1 MIPTE
6 LQRLILMVALAAT
19 GYLLILAWTDDYGES
34 AQRTVVS
41 DRLDLGPETGP
52 NSGTVNL
59 NDSGIGASAGTVSDM
74 PGADLS
80 VSAADSDMPD
90 ASLALPQGA
99 PNSAT
104 GADSVANSAPGSKP
118 AGITESR
125 LVKVYTDSLEI
136 WIDLLGGDIVRA
148 RLPKF
153 PVTLEQPDEA
163 FTLLDRSGG
172 RTYIAQSGLIGVNG
186 LDKGGKRPLFS
197 ADAPEYRVEAGANK
211 ALVLTAQHNGVGVE
225 KTFLFSSDSY
235 AVEISY
241 KVANTTNTPFQA
253 SFFGQ
258 IKRDSKPAV
267 GETTFTLGPQPYL
280 GGAITTSESRYEK
293 IDFDDLDDAPLRETV
308 DGGWVAM
315 LQHYFL
321 SAWVGNAGET
331 NRIYGDPKRDGTYNI
346 GFVSPAKQIEAGAT
360 GEWHSTFYVGPKDQ
374 ERLAELADN
383 LNLTV
388 DYGFLWW
395 MAVPLFKLL
404 TFLQGIVGNW
414 GVAIILMTVVV
425 KAVLYPLSAAS
436 FKSMANMRRVAP
448 QLKRLQERHADDRQK
463 LSQEMMALYK
473 KEKVNPLGGCLPM
486 LLQMPVFL
494 ALYWVLFESVE
505 LRQAPFFAWIVDL
518 AAMDKFFVLPILMGG
533 SMFLMQTLNPAP
545 VDPMQAK
552 VMKFMPIM
560 FTALF
565 LFFPAGLVLYW
576 LTNNLLSMAQQWLT
590 NKQVEGA
597 AAAKASS

>member
-19 GYLLILAWTDDYGES
+19 GYLLVLAWTDDYGE
-34 AQRTVVS
+34 ATQRTAIAASPDLGSGTDVS
-41 DRLDLGPETGP
+41 RSAAALGGNSLGSDLPGEELSSGPLSGLDGIPDSDLVDSDVPDTSLVLSPEASVSETPQPSGPESGRLIKVFTDTLEVWLDL
-52 NSGTVNL
+52 
-59 NDSGIGASAGTVSDM
+59 
-74 PGADLS
+74 
-80 VSAADSDMPD
+80 
-90 ASLALPQGA
+90 
-99 PNSAT
+99 
-104 GADSVANSAPGSKP
+104 
-118 AGITESR
+118 R
-125 LVKVYTDSLEI
+125 
-136 WIDLLGGDIVRA
+136 GGDIIRT
-148 RLPKF
+148 RLPLY
-153 PVTLEQPDEA
+153 PVSLDQPNEA

-172 RTYIAQSGLIGVNG
+172 RTYIAQSGLTGRNG
-186 LDKGGKRPLFS
+186 IDKGQQRPLYS
-197 ADAPEYRVEAGANK
+197 AGATEYRVSGSDSK
-211 ALVLTAQHNGVGVE
+211 AVVLKTRHNGVDVE
-225 KTFLFSSDSY
+225 KTFLFTGDSY
-235 AVEISY
+235 SFDVSY
-241 KVANTTNTPFQA
+241 KVVNTSGAPFEAN
-253 SFFGQ
+253 FFGQ
-258 IKRDSKPAV
+258 IKRDRKPPL

-280 GGAITTSESRYEK
+280 GAAITTNESRYEK
-293 IDFDDLDDAPLRETV
+293 VDFDDLDETPLRETV

-321 SAWVGNAGET
+321 SAWVSPGGQT
-331 NRIYGDPKRDGTYNI
+331 NRIYGDPKRDGTYNV
-346 GFVSPAKQIEAGAT
+346 GYVGPAKQIAAGAT
-360 GEWHSTFYVGPKDQ
+360 GEWHSKFYAGPKDQ
-374 ERLAELADN
+374 DRLSELAEH

-395 MAVPLFKLL
+395 MAAPLFKLL
-404 TFLQGIVGNW
+404 TLLQGIVSNW
-414 GVAIILMTVVV
+414 GVAIILLTVVV
-425 KAVLYPLSAAS
+425 KAMLYPLSAAS
-436 FKSMANMRRVAP
+436 FRSMANMRRVAP
-448 QLKRLQERHADDRQK
+448 QLKRLQERYADDRQK

-494 ALYWVLFESVE
+494 SLYWVLFESVE

-533 SMFLMQTLNPAP
+533 SMFVQQMLNPAP

-590 NKQVEGA
+590 NKQVEGEA
-597 AAAKASS
+597 NAKASA

>member
-19 GYLLILAWTDDYGES
+19 GYLLVLAWTDDY
-34 AQRTVVS
+34 S
-41 DRLDLGPETGP
+41 DAATQTSVAASPDLGIDAPGELAA
-52 NSGTVNL
+52 SGSL
-59 NDSGIGASAGTVSDM
+59 DSSGSDVPGMGISGDGAI
-74 PGADLS
+74 
-80 VSAADSDMPD
+80 DSDMPD
-90 ASLALPQGA
+90 ASLALPAGA
-99 PNSAT
+99 
-104 GADSVANSAPGSKP
+104 VAPQP
-118 AGITESR
+118 AQASGVSSDR
-125 LVKVYTDSLEI
+125 LIKVFTDSLEV
-136 WIDLLGGDIVRA
+136 WIDLKGGDIVRT
-148 RLPKF
+148 RLPKY

-172 RTYIAQSGLIGVNG
+172 RTYIAQSGLIGRNG
-186 LDKGGKRPLFS
+186 LDKGRERPLFS
-197 ADAPEYRVEAGANK
+197 ADSAEYRLSGDDTRAV
-211 ALVLTAQHNGVGVE
+211 VLRTQTNGVSAE
-225 KTFLFSSDSY
+225 KTFLFTGDGY
-235 AVEISY
+235 TIDVSY
-241 KVANTTNTPFQA
+241 KVNNTTDAVFEA

-267 GETTFTLGPQPYL
+267 GETSFTLGPQPYL
-280 GGAITTSESRYEK
+280 GAAITTAESNYEK
-293 IDFDDLDDAPLRETV
+293 IDFDDVDESPLLETV
-308 DGGWVAM
+308 EGGWVAM

-321 SAWVGNAGET
+321 SAWVGNSEET
-331 NRIYGDPKRDGTYNI
+331 NKIYGNPRKSDGTYTF
-346 GFVSPAKQIEAGAT
+346 GYVGPAKQIAAGAT
-360 GEWHSTFYVGPKDQ
+360 GEWHSRFYAGPKDQ
-374 ERLAELADN
+374 DRLSELAEN

-395 MAVPLFKLL
+395 MAIPLFKLL
-404 TFLQGIVGNW
+404 TFLQGIVSNW
-414 GVAIILMTVVV
+414 GVAIILLTLVV

-436 FKSMANMRRVAP
+436 FRSMANMRRVAP

-494 ALYWVLFESVE
+494 SLYWVLFESVE

-533 SMFLMQTLNPAP
+533 SMFVQQMLNPAP

-576 LTNNLLSMAQQWLT
+576 LTNNLLSMAQQWFT
-590 NKQVEGA
+590 NKQVEGET
-597 AAAKASS
+597 AAKASA

>member
-1 MIPTE
+1 M
-6 LQRLILMVALAAT
+6 
-19 GYLLILAWTDDYGES
+19 
-34 AQRTVVS
+34 
-41 DRLDLGPETGP
+41 
-52 NSGTVNL
+52 
-59 NDSGIGASAGTVSDM
+59 
-74 PGADLS
+74 
-80 VSAADSDMPD
+80 
-90 ASLALPQGA
+90 
-99 PNSAT
+99 
-104 GADSVANSAPGSKP
+104 
-118 AGITESR
+118 
-125 LVKVYTDSLEI
+125 
-136 WIDLLGGDIVRA
+136 
-148 RLPKF
+148 
-153 PVTLEQPDEA
+153 
-163 FTLLDRSGG
+163 
-172 RTYIAQSGLIGVNG
+172 
-186 LDKGGKRPLFS
+186 
-197 ADAPEYRVEAGANK
+197 
-211 ALVLTAQHNGVGVE
+211 
-225 KTFLFSSDSY
+225 
-235 AVEISY
+235 
-241 KVANTTNTPFQA
+241 
-253 SFFGQ
+253 
-258 IKRDSKPAV
+258 
-267 GETTFTLGPQPYL
+267 
-280 GGAITTSESRYEK
+280 
-293 IDFDDLDDAPLRETV
+293 
-308 DGGWVAM
+308 
-315 LQHYFL
+315 
-321 SAWVGNAGET
+321 
-331 NRIYGDPKRDGTYNI
+331 
-346 GFVSPAKQIEAGAT
+346 GAT

-374 ERLAELADN
+374 DRLEELADN

-436 FKSMANMRRVAP
+436 FRSMANMRRVAP
-448 QLKRLQERHADDRQK
+448 KLKRLQERHADDRQK

-473 KEKVNPLGGCLPM
+473 KEKVSPLGGCLPM

-494 ALYWVLFESVE
+494 ALYWVLFESFE

>member
-19 GYLLILAWTDDYGES
+19 GYLLILAWTDDYGEA

-41 DRLDLGPETGP
+41 DRLDLGPEGA
-52 NSGTVNL
+52 
-59 NDSGIGASAGTVSDM
+59 ASAGTVPLTAAESGSDL
-74 PGADLS
+74 PAADLA
-80 VSAADSDMPD
+80 VGAPDSDMPD

-99 PNSAT
+99 
-104 GADSVANSAPGSKP
+104 ANSAVTTQGAKP
-118 AGITESR
+118 AGIADSR
-125 LVKVYTDSLEI
+125 LVKVYTDSLEV
-136 WIDLLGGDIVRA
+136 WLDLRGGDIVRT

-172 RTYIAQSGLIGVNG
+172 RTYIAQSGLIGPTGTDNSG
-186 LDKGGKRPLFS
+186 ARPVFT
-197 ADAPEYRVEAGANK
+197 ADAVEYRVAGNETK
-211 ALVLTAQHNGVGVE
+211 TVVLTAQHNGVGVE
-225 KTFLFSSDSY
+225 KTFLFSGDSY
-235 AVEISY
+235 AIDVSY
-241 KVANTTNTPFQA
+241 KIANTSSDPFQA

-258 IKRDSKPAV
+258 IKRDSKPAL
-267 GETTFTLGPQPYL
+267 GETSFTLGPQPYL
-280 GGAITTSESRYEK
+280 GAAITTAESRYEK
-293 IDFDDLDDAPLRETV
+293 IDFDDLDDSPLRETV
-308 DGGWVAM
+308 DGGWIAM

-321 SAWVGNAGET
+321 SAWIGNAEET
-331 NRIYGDPKRDGTYNI
+331 NRIYGDSKNDGTYNV
-346 GFVSPAKQIEAGAT
+346 GFVGPVKQVAAGAT

-374 ERLAELADN
+374 ERLAELAEN

-414 GVAIILMTVVV
+414 GVAIILLTFVV

-436 FKSMANMRRVAP
+436 FRSMANMRRVGP
-448 QLKRLQERHADDRQK
+448 KLKRLQERHADDRQK

-494 ALYWVLFESVE
+494 SLYWVLFESVE

-533 SMFLMQTLNPAP
+533 SMFVQQMLNPAP

-576 LTNNLLSMAQQWLT
+576 LTNNLLSMAQQWFT

>member
-6 LQRLILMVALAAT
+6 LQRLILMIGLAAT
-19 GYLLILAWTDDYGES
+19 GYLMILAWTDDYGEA
-34 AQRTVVS
+34 AQRTVIS
-41 DRLDLGPETGP
+41 ERPDLGPDAGP
-52 NSGTVNL
+52 NAGAAPVSGAAL
-59 NDSGIGASAGTVSDM
+59 NSDL

-80 VSAADSDMPD
+80 VTATDSDVPD

-99 PNSAT
+99 TPAAT
-104 GADSVANSAPGSKP
+104 PQNTRPSGVANA
-118 AGITESR
+118 R
-125 LVKVYTDSLEI
+125 LVKVYTDTLEV
-136 WIDLLGGDIVRA
+136 WLDLRGGDIVRA

-163 FTLLDRSGG
+163 FTLLDRSGD
-172 RTYIAQSGLIGVNG
+172 RTYIAQSGLIGRTG
-186 LDKGGKRPLFS
+186 LDKGSERPLFTT
-197 ADAPEYRVEAGANK
+197 DATEYRLTGETRQAV
-211 ALVLTAQHNGVGVE
+211 VLSTQHNGVGVE
-225 KTFLFSSDSY
+225 KTFLFQGDTYSVD
-235 AVEISY
+235 VSY
-241 KVANTTNTPFQA
+241 KIANSSSETFEA

-258 IKRDSKPAV
+258 IKRDSEPAV
-267 GETTFTLGPQPYL
+267 GETSFTLGPQPYL
-280 GGAITTSESRYEK
+280 GAAITTAESRYEK

-321 SAWVGNAGET
+321 SAWIGNVGET
-331 NRIYGDPKRDGTYNI
+331 NRIYGDPKDDATYNI
-346 GFVSPAKQIEAGAT
+346 GFVGPAKQVAVGAT

-374 ERLAELADN
+374 DRLEELADN

-436 FKSMANMRRVAP
+436 FRSMANMRRVAP
-448 QLKRLQERHADDRQK
+448 KLKRLQERHADDRQK

-473 KEKVNPLGGCLPM
+473 KEKVSPLGGCLPM

-494 ALYWVLFESVE
+494 ALYWVLFESFE

-533 SMFLMQTLNPAP
+533 SMFLQQMLNPAP

-576 LTNNLLSMAQQWLT
+576 LTNNILSMAQQWFT

-597 AAAKASS
+597 ASAKANA

>member
-19 GYLLILAWTDDYGES
+19 GYLMILAWSDDYGEA
-34 AQRTVVS
+34 AQRSVVAAS
-41 DRLDLGPETGP
+41 PDLDSNGSADITGAG
-52 NSGTVNL
+52 SF
-59 NDSGIGASAGTVSDM
+59 GAEIQ
-74 PGADLS
+74 ADDVPDAQGL
-80 VSAADSDMPD
+80 ALDSDMPD
-90 ASLALPQGA
+90 DSLALPPG
-99 PNSAT
+99 S
-104 GADSVANSAPGSKP
+104 SAPSPVSPKAVGD
-118 AGITESR
+118 AATSR
-125 LVKVYTDSLEI
+125 LVKVFTDNLEV
-136 WIDLLGGDIVRA
+136 WLDLRGGDIVRT
-148 RLPKF
+148 RLPKY

-172 RTYIAQSGLIGVNG
+172 RTYIAQSGLIGRTG
-186 LDKGGKRPLFS
+186 LDKGGKRPLFETGS
-197 ADAPEYRVEAGANK
+197 SEYRVTGEDTMSV
-211 ALVLTAQHNGVGVE
+211 VLRAQHNGVGVE
-225 KTFLFSSDSY
+225 KIFLFSGNSY
-235 AVEISY
+235 TIDVSY
-241 KVANTTNTPFQA
+241 KVANTSGAPFEA

-258 IKRDSKPAV
+258 IKRDKKAPL
-267 GETTFTLGPQPYL
+267 GETSFTLGPQPYL
-280 GGAITTSESRYEK
+280 GAAITTSESRYEK
-293 IDFDDLDDAPLRETV
+293 IDFDDLDESPLRETLE
-308 DGGWVAM
+308 GGWVAM

-321 SAWVGNAGET
+321 SAWVANKEET
-331 NRIYGDPKRDGTYNI
+331 NRIYGDPKRDGTYNV
-346 GFVSPAKQIEAGAT
+346 GFVGPAKQLAAGAT
-360 GEWHSTFYVGPKDQ
+360 GEWHSKFYVGPKDQ
-374 ERLAELADN
+374 KRLEELAEH

-404 TFLQGIVGNW
+404 TFLQGLVSNW
-414 GVAIILMTVVV
+414 GVAIILLTVVV

-494 ALYWVLFESVE
+494 SLYWVLFESVE

-518 AAMDKFFVLPILMGG
+518 AAMDKFFVLPILMGA
-533 SMFLMQTLNPAP
+533 SMFVQQMLNPAP

-552 VMKFMPIM
+552 VMKFMPVM
-560 FTALF
+560 FTVLF

-576 LTNNLLSMAQQWLT
+576 LTNNLLSMAQQWFT

-597 AAAKASS
+597 AAAKASA

>member
-6 LQRLILMVALAAT
+6 LQRLILMIALAAT
-19 GYLLILAWTDDYGES
+19 GYLLILAWTDDYGE
-34 AQRTVVS
+34 ATQRTVVS
-41 DRLDLGPETGP
+41 DNLDLGPDVGI
-52 NSGTVNL
+52 
-59 NDSGIGASAGTVSDM
+59 DSSTNPVS
-74 PGADLS
+74 GADLTADLPARDLS
-80 VSAADSDMPD
+80 VGAVDSDLPD
-90 ASLALPQGA
+90 ASLALPQDA
-99 PNSAT
+99 PTAD
-104 GADSVANSAPGSKP
+104 GRPAADSTSIGEGA
-118 AGITESR
+118 SR
-125 LVKVYTDSLEI
+125 LVKVYTDSLEV
-136 WIDLLGGDIVRA
+136 WLDLRGGDIVRT

-153 PVTLEQPDEA
+153 PITLEQPDEA

-172 RTYIAQSGLIGVNG
+172 RTYVAQSGLIG
-186 LDKGGKRPLFS
+186 LDDKAAERPLFT
-197 ADAPEYRVEAGANK
+197 ADATAYRVEAGASK
-211 ALVLTAQHNGVGVE
+211 SVVLSAQHNGVDVE
-225 KTFLFSSDSY
+225 KTFLFKSDSY
-235 AVEISY
+235 TIDVSY
-241 KVANTTNTPFQA
+241 KVANTTSDPFRA
-253 SFFGQ
+253 RFFGQ
-258 IKRDSKPAV
+258 IKRDRKPAM
-267 GETTFTLGPQPYL
+267 GETSFTLGPQPYL
-280 GGAITTSESRYEK
+280 GAAITTAESRYEK

-321 SAWVGNAGET
+321 SAWVGNAEET
-331 NRIYGDPKRDGTYNI
+331 NSIRGEPKRDGTYVVSLI
-346 GFVSPAKQIEAGAT
+346 GPTKQVAAGAT
-360 GEWHSTFYVGPKDQ
+360 GEWHSKFYVGPKDQ
-374 ERLAELADN
+374 ERLEELAEN

-404 TFLQGIVGNW
+404 TFLQGIVSNW
-414 GVAIILMTVVV
+414 GVAIILLTVVV

-494 ALYWVLFESVE
+494 SLYWVLFESVE

-518 AAMDKFFVLPILMGG
+518 AAMDKFFVLPILMGA
-533 SMFLMQTLNPAP
+533 SMFVQQMLNPAP

-590 NKQVEGA
+590 NRQVEGA

>member
-41 DRLDLGPETGP
+41 DSVDLGPSTGSEAGVGSP
-52 NSGTVNL
+52 NGSATAV
-59 NDSGIGASAGTVSDM
+59 GAG
-74 PGADLS
+74 
-80 VSAADSDMPD
+80 SDMPD
-90 ASLALPQGA
+90 ADLIALETDSDVPDASLILPSGT
-99 PNSAT
+99 P
-104 GADSVANSAPGSKP
+104 NSAPGSNGATGTKP
-118 AGITESR
+118 TGIADTR
-125 LVKVYTDSLEI
+125 LVKVYTDSLEV
-136 WIDLLGGDIVRA
+136 WIDLRGGDIVRA

-163 FTLLDRSGG
+163 FTLLDRSDG
-172 RTYIAQSGLIGVNG
+172 RTYIAQSGLIGPNG
-186 LDKGGKRPLFS
+186 LDKGGKRPLFT
-197 ADAPEYRVEAGANK
+197 ADASEYRVESGTDK
-211 ALVLTAQHNGVGVE
+211 ALVLSAQDNGVGVE

-235 AVEISY
+235 SVDVSY
-241 KVANTTNTPFQA
+241 KIANATSNPFQA

-258 IKRDSKPAV
+258 IKRDSQPAV

-280 GGAITTSESRYEK
+280 GGAITTAESRYEK
-293 IDFDDLDDAPLRETV
+293 IDFDDLDEKRLDETV

-321 SAWVGNAGET
+321 SAWIGNAGET
-331 NRIYGDPKRDGTYNI
+331 NRIYGDRKDDGTYTI
-346 GFVSPAKQIEAGAT
+346 GFIGPAKQIEAGAT
-360 GEWHSTFYVGPKDQ
+360 GEWRSTFYVGPKDQ

-448 QLKRLQERHADDRQK
+448 KLKKLQERHADDRQK

-590 NKQVEGA
+590 NRQVESA